1 MSSWHTETRG
11 RFRWLETVEDG
22 DEGIEIRMTRTELAC
37 GLVVERVTG
46 ARTPLVFITD
56 AAGVELTV
64 TAEQSVELG
73 AALGELPGH

>member
-1 MSSWHTETRG
+1 MSSFHTERRG
-11 RFRWLETVEDG
+11 RFRWLETVED
-22 DEGIEIRMTRTELAC
+22 DEGVTLRTARTEFAC
-37 GLVVERVTG
+37 GLVVERVDG

-73 AALGELPGH
+73 AALSELPGN